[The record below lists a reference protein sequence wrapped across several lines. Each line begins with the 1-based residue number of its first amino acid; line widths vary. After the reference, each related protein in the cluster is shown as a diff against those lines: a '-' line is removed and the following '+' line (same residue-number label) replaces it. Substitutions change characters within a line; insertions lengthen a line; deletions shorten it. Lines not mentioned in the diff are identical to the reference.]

1 MQHHED
7 MKAEPFDLSR
17 WNTIAIRFKDGGNE
31 GMKAA
36 SFDLRLQ
43 DVSQQEAAFLA
54 EALERWL
61 DDGGMSYNEAASS
74 VGVGGFSLLQFVRP
88 QGGSL

>member
-1 MQHHED
+1 MQHHEG
-7 MKAEPFDLSR
+7 MKAALFDLRR

-31 GMKAA
+31 GMNAA

-43 DVSQQEAAFLA
+43 DVSQQEAASLA

-61 DDGGMSYNEAASS
+61 DDGGPPGNEAASS
-74 VGVGGFSLLQFVRP
+74 VGGEGFSSLQFVKP
-88 QGGSL
+88 QGG